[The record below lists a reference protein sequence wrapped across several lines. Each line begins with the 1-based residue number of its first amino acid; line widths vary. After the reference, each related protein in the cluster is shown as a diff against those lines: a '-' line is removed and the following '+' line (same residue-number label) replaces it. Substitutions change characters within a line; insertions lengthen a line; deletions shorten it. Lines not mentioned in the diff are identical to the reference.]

1 MNTSA
6 PETHILQEEVSMKR
20 KYMFTILIR
29 EIFCLERNE
38 QIEEKKN
45 CQTLWLYNLE
55 EYLFT
60 ILIALEI

>member
-38 QIEEKKN
+38 QIEEKKIAKRYG
-45 CQTLWLYNLE
+45 C
-55 EYLFT
+55 T
-60 ILIALEI
+60 IWKNICLKS